1 MAQAEPIEEAMRYI
15 REHGIVRPRELEA
28 IGVPRVYLSRLIQ
41 QGKIIRLGRC
51 IYSLPDAA
59 VTELHTYAEV
69 AKRAPD
75 AVLCLLSALAFHG
88 ITTQNPA
95 SVWIA
100 LGKGA
105 RKPVIASPALR
116 VVRLTGPSHTEGIE
130 MHRAEGVVISVYSVA
145 KTVADCFKFRN
156 KIGLDIAIEAL
167 KDSLRQRKTTAN
179 EIYRYAK
186 ICRVSN
192 VIRPYM
198 EALCAVNPSGILPH
212 LFAPACSRLLRR
224 RVRIT
229 SASSANMP

>member
-1 MAQAEPIEEAMRYI
+1 MTPTKQIERTMQYVRQN
-15 REHGIVRPRELEA
+15 GMVRPRDIEVLG
-28 IGVPRVYLSRLIQ
+28 IPREYLLRLHR
-41 QGKIIRLGRC
+41 QGKLNRTSRG

-59 VTELHTYAEV
+59 ITERHSYAEV
-69 AKRAPD
+69 AKRVPE
-75 AVLCLLSALAFHG
+75 AVLCLLSALAFHE

-105 RKPVIASPALR
+105 RKPAVLSPSLR
-116 VVRLTGPSHTEGIE
+116 VVRLTEPSLSAGVEKLPVEGITV
-130 MHRAEGVVISVYSVA
+130 RVYSAA

-156 KIGLDIAIEAL
+156 KIGLDVAIEAL
-167 KDSLRQRKTTAN
+167 KDSLHQKKVTVN

-198 EALCAVNPSGILPH
+198 EAL
-212 LFAPACSRLLRR
+212 
-224 RVRIT
+224 
-229 SASSANMP
+229 